1 MVRFVPAL
9 VAPFMLVLAA
19 CSSQPTIAPTAASS
33 DDAASGTASAAVSQS
48 VATETAKS
56 PVMPIPAS
64 FRAIGT
70 EPFWSASVEGETLT
84 WSSPEQAG
92 DVVVPV
98 IRTDGDGKATVSG
111 MLEGRPLQ
119 LDVRYATCSDGMSDT
134 VYPLSV
140 TRRLGSDVHEGC
152 AR

>member
-1 MVRFVPAL
+1 MVRFAPAP
-9 VAPFMLVLAA
+9 VAPFLLVLAA
-19 CSSQPTIAPTAASS
+19 CSAQPTVAPTAASS
-33 DDAASGTASAAVSQS
+33 DDAASATASPAVPES

-56 PVMPIPAS
+56 SAVPIPPS

-70 EPFWSASVEGETLT
+70 EPFWSASVEGRTLT

-111 MLEGRPLQ
+111 MLEGRPLE
-119 LDVRYATCSDGMSDT
+119 LVVRFATCSDGMSDT

>member
-1 MVRFVPAL
+1 MVRFAPAL

-19 CSSQPTIAPTAASS
+19 CSSQPTIAPTSGAS
-33 DDAASGTASAAVSQS
+33 DDIASGTASSAVPES
-48 VATETAKS
+48 VAAETEKS
-56 PVMPIPAS
+56 SVVPIPPS

-70 EPFWSASVEGETLT
+70 EPFWSASVAGETLT
-84 WSSPEQAG
+84 WSSPDQAG
-92 DVVVPV
+92 DVIVPV

-111 MLEGRPLQ
+111 MLEGRPLE
-119 LDVRYATCSDGMSDT
+119 LDVRFATCSDGMSDT

-140 TRRLGSDVHEGC
+140 TRRLGSDLHEGC